1 MMDYVKRM
9 AWFNEARF
17 GMFVH
22 FGLYSLLERGEWVM
36 YEERIPPAAYAKLTD
51 RFNPENFNAD
61 ELAEQAV
68 QAGAKYMVF
77 TTRHH
82 DGFCLF
88 DSKFSDFT
96 STKTPA
102 KRDFVGEYVEAARK
116 AGLRVGLYYSLLD
129 WRFPGYFEPEKYPE
143 SSEAMI
149 EQAYA
154 QVRELMTNYGKIDI
168 LFYDGGWTAK
178 ADLNAE
184 RMATFWRARA
194 LNDMVRSLQPEIIIN
209 NRSGT
214 PEDIDTPEQ
223 RVAAS
228 QSGRGWE
235 SCMTIGDFVTWGF
248 VRHNPNYKTVPQL
261 LQHLITAAQGE
272 GNFLLNAGLAPDGR
286 ICNEESERL
295 NAIGQWLHRNGEAIY
310 GSERCEL
317 IGHAVT
323 GQVDI
328 NLQGPWTR
336 KGNIGYWH
344 LFRWPGREAVQIL
357 VGTPVRK
364 VTLLAT
370 GQKFPFEYDAASG
383 KLRIRELP
391 FTPPDAAINVLKV
404 EFDAVP
410 KRKTEQD
417 LATWL
422 TA

>member
-1 MMDYVKRM
+1 MDYDKKM

-17 GMFVH
+17 GMFIH

-36 YEERIPPAAYAKLTD
+36 YEERIPAAEYAKLAD
-51 RFNPENFNAD
+51 RFTPANFNAD
-61 ELAEQAV
+61 ALADQAV

-88 DSKFSDFT
+88 DSKVSDFT
-96 STKTPA
+96 STKTAA

-116 AGLRVGLYYSLLD
+116 AGLKVGLYYSLLD

-143 SSEAMI
+143 SSRAMV
-149 EQAYA
+149 EQAHA
-154 QVRELMTNYGKIDI
+154 QVRELMTSYGKIDI
-168 LFYDGGWTAK
+168 LFYDGGWTAQ
-178 ADLNAE
+178 ADLNPE
-184 RMATFWRARA
+184 RMAAFWRARE
-194 LNDMVRSLQPEIIIN
+194 LNDMARSLQPGIIIN

-214 PEDIDTPEQ
+214 LEDIDTPEQ

-228 QSGRGWE
+228 QAGRGWE
-235 SCMTIGDFVTWGF
+235 SCMTIGDFVTWGV

-272 GNFLLNAGLAPDGR
+272 GNLLLNVGITPDGR

-295 NAIGQWLHRNGEAIY
+295 NAMGQWLWQNGEAIR
-310 GSERCEL
+310 SSQRCEL

-357 VGTPVRK
+357 VDTPVRK

-370 GQKFPFEYDAASG
+370 GQELPFNYDKVSG
-383 KLRIRELP
+383 KLRIYNMP
-391 FTPPDAAINVLKV
+391 FTPPDSAVNVLKV
-404 EFDAVP
+404 EFESEP
-410 KRKTEQD
+410 KRRIEHD
-417 LATWL
+417 LAEWI